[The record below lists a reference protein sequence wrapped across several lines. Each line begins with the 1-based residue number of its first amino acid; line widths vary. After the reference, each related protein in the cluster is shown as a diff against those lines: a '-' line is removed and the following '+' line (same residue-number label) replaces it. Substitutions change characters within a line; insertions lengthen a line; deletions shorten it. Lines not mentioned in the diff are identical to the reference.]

1 MKKSSTL
8 ANAANAANA
17 DKTRALLPVAGT
29 GLAFIILTVL
39 GIFGAAGVA
48 MTMMM

>member
-1 MKKSSTL
+1 MKKPSTL
-8 ANAANAANA
+8 ANTANT
-17 DKTRALLPVAGT
+17 DKSRALLPVAGT

-39 GIFGAAGVA
+39 GVIGAAGVA

>member
-8 ANAANAANA
+8 ANA
-17 DKTRALLPVAGT
+17 DKARALLPVAGT
-29 GLAFIILTVL
+29 SLAFVILTVL
-39 GIFGAAGVA
+39 GVIGAAGVA